1 MAKTTRCK
9 DDNDVIQIL
18 EAHSF
23 ASCWK
28 MYEWL
33 DRIHRSRLNRI
44 LDYASFLSYLPAVSR
59 GINGPGASYINSTR
73 SCWRIIWN
81 DASWLRTRHLSAH
94 SRIHTRTFR
103 VRACAQISARQR
115 MHGTGCMVHVIQ
127 VERPGSRSLNQR
139 EGLIMI
145 LTQLIRLFVLYRH
158 YAATS
163 MEKERVH
170 LVRGRIFGKKMERLF
185 RQRVDILK

>member
-44 LDYASFLSYLPAVSR
+44 LDYASFRIFLPFHAELTVLARPISIRLDLVDVLSGTTR
-59 GINGPGASYINSTR
+59 PGFEH
-73 SCWRIIWN
+73 
-81 DASWLRTRHLSAH
+81 DHLSAH

-115 MHGTGCMVHVIQ
+115 MHGTGCNSSWTARVEIIKPARRADNDFDPINSAFRALPPLRCHVNGKRMGPSC
-127 VERPGSRSLNQR
+127 ERSN
-139 EGLIMI
+139 IW
-145 LTQLIRLFVLYRH
+145 
-158 YAATS
+158 
-163 MEKERVH
+163 KEDGTIV
-170 LVRGRIFGKKMERLF
+170 
-185 RQRVDILK
+185 

>member
-1 MAKTTRCK
+1 MLPSFRIFLPFHAELTVLARPISIRLDLVDVLSGTTRP
-9 DDNDVIQIL
+9 
-18 EAHSF
+18 SF
-23 ASCWK
+23 
-28 MYEWL
+28 EH
-33 DRIHRSRLNRI
+33 D
-44 LDYASFLSYLPAVSR
+44 
-59 GINGPGASYINSTR
+59 
-73 SCWRIIWN
+73 
-81 DASWLRTRHLSAH
+81 HLSAH